1 MTVSISA
8 FSAQTIFKSALVD
21 EDIFLAMM
29 GKHVKV
35 RSNCEK
41 VSEAFFFALSTL
53 TLFVRLARLFNFV
66 SSLGL

>member
-35 RSNCEK
+35 RLNCEK
-41 VSEAFFFALSTL
+41 VT
-53 TLFVRLARLFNFV
+53 FVINV
-66 SSLGL
+66 NE